1 MWKMANKMEEKI
13 KMSTEVGIKDPAL
26 NPTDHPEDEPLS
38 DRAPVSVQA
47 PVRIT

>member
-26 NPTDHPEDEPLS
+26 NPTDPPGDEPLS
-38 DRAPVSVQA
+38 DRVPVSVQA

>member
-1 MWKMANKMEEKI
+1 MEEKI

-26 NPTDHPEDEPLS
+26 NPTDPPGDEPLS
-38 DRAPVSVQA
+38 DRVPVSVQA